1 MQEKEIQTMM
11 EEFLGRLGVSF
22 EEVEWVPF
30 PAHALLNIKT
40 NESALLIG
48 PHGDTLQSLSIVF
61 KRMLEQ
67 RFKEAEKDISCL
79 VDVNGYRRT
88 RLEEIQQGAKMLAER
103 VRSLHSRAEL
113 SPMNAYERMIVHAT
127 FTEDPDVTTISEGE
141 GKERHVVLVHR

>member
-1 MQEKEIQTMM
+1 M
-11 EEFLGRLGVSF
+11 EEFLRRLSVSF
-22 EEVEWVPF
+22 EAVEWVPF
-30 PAHALLNIKT
+30 PAHPLLNIKT

-48 PHGDTLQSLSIVF
+48 PNGDTLQSLSVVF

-79 VDVNGYRRT
+79 VDVNGYRRA

>member
-1 MQEKEIQTMM
+1 M
-11 EEFLGRLGVSF
+11 EEFLRRLGVSF
-22 EEVEWVPF
+22 EAVEWVPF

-67 RFKEAEKDISCL
+67 RFKETERDISYL
-79 VDVNGYRRT
+79 VDVNGYRRA
-88 RLEEIQQGAKMLAER
+88 RLEEIQQSAKMLAER